1 MQLFD
6 AEGRR
11 LYVTEEERRAFV
23 AAAAKAPRE
32 VRTFCGVL
40 HATGCRISEALA
52 LTPQQ
57 IDLSGRV
64 VVFESL
70 KKRRKGVYRAVPVP
84 PELLDALDLVHGI
97 REAQRRGQ
105 AKALLWPWSRMTAFR
120 RVQEVIAAAGIPDG
134 PHACP
139 KGLRHGFGVQ
149 AVSRGI
155 ALNMVQKWLG
165 MPSSPRPRS
174 TRTPS
179 VRRSRASQP
188 GCGERPG
195 LAQKRSVVRGKGC
208 GRTDPRD
215 RAGHGRLS
223 GSAPRQPI
231 TLVGRDGV
239 FTRH

>member
-1 MQLFD
+1 MNGINRPYTGMPLLD
-6 AEGRR
+6 TEGRR
-11 LYVTEEERRAFV
+11 LYGTEGERRAFI

-57 IDLSGRV
+57 IDLSGHV

-120 RVQEVIAAAGIPDG
+120 RGQEGIAAAGLPEG
-134 PHACP
+134 PP
-139 KGLRHGFGVQ
+139 
-149 AVSRGI
+149 
-155 ALNMVQKWLG
+155 
-165 MPSSPRPRS
+165 PRP
-174 TRTPS
+174 
-179 VRRSRASQP
+179 
-188 GCGERPG
+188 
-195 LAQKRSVVRGKGC
+195 
-208 GRTDPRD
+208 
-215 RAGHGRLS
+215 
-223 GSAPRQPI
+223 
-231 TLVGRDGV
+231 
-239 FTRH
+239 